1 MIGMAIARD
10 VVLMKTNSY
19 MENFNID
26 KDINQI
32 FKDHNYICGRM
43 ISGSKSVYRTKY
55 PKNEVYFNGNIFTL
69 EDGKIWWGDI
79 DFTLDQSILQ
89 RISNSLQKDLY
100 ILYENDGRFENEI
113 LTKDVMKERA
123 KHIILYEPH
132 I

>member
-1 MIGMAIARD
+1 MIYTR
-10 VVLMKTNSY
+10 L
-19 MENFNID
+19 F
-26 KDINQI
+26 
-32 FKDHNYICGRM
+32 
-43 ISGSKSVYRTKY
+43 KSVTSSVYCVRSAR
-55 PKNEVYFNGNIFTL
+55 PCGVPYFNGNIFTL